1 MGNPAGAAAPLPAQ
15 LRYRL
20 AELILADSARAGLE
34 PGSRLPT
41 ERKLAADMGA
51 TRTSIRQ
58 ALAVLEAE
66 GHISREVGRGTFL
79 RRTPGP
85 AAPGSAAPAAAPR
98 AGWTG
103 PRAGWTGPRAGWTAP
118 RAGWTAPGPPR
129 PRTGGGP
136 ASRRRWTASRR
147 PM

>member
-1 MGNPAGAAAPLPAQ
+1 MRNAAGAAAPLPAQ

-20 AELILADSARAGLE
+20 AELILADSARAGLG

-79 RRTPGP
+79 RRIPGP
-85 AAPGSAAPAAAPR
+85 AGAGTGALGDGAAGRPAAGDGATGRLR
-98 AGWTG
+98 ATG
-103 PRAGWTGPRAGWTAP
+103 PPATGLLRRRADGRLATRTWRTGS
-118 RAGWTAPGPPR
+118 R
-129 PRTGGGP
+129 PR
-136 ASRRRWTASRR
+136 
-147 PM
+147 M

>member
-1 MGNPAGAAAPLPAQ
+1 MGNGAGAAAPLPAQ

-20 AELILADSARAGLE
+20 AELILAESARAGLG
-34 PGSRLPT
+34 PGARLPT

-79 RRTPGP
+79 RRDPGP
-85 AAPGSAAPAAAPR
+85 ASAADGGPAP
-98 AGWTG
+98 AGGPGTG
-103 PRAGWTGPRAGWTAP
+103 
-118 RAGWTAPGPPR
+118 GPPPRDGRARWRRPTASR
-129 PRTGGGP
+129 PRT
-136 ASRRRWTASRR
+136 
-147 PM
+147 